1 MGLFSSPPPPASSW
15 NPFSKPP
22 PPPPSG
28 CKSFYCDYLE
38 GPELTNKTSVL
49 IDPRQVWSACDY
61 DYRIYPLLPLQE
73 WRFTVI

>member
-28 CKSFYCDYLE
+28 RKSFHCDYLE
-38 GPELTNKTSVL
+38 DPELTNKTSGL
-49 IDPRQVWSACDY
+49 IDSRKVWSARDY
-61 DYRIYPLLPLQE
+61 DYRIYSLLPLQE